1 MLMKKSPY
9 TGLAL
14 ITQVGLNVLIPILG
28 CMLFGLWLEK
38 KLDTKGILLLIFTL
52 IGIAAGIGNILRLGK
67 KL

>member
-1 MLMKKSPY
+1 MKKSPY

-38 KLDTKGILLLIFTL
+38 KLETDGILLLIFTL

>member
-1 MLMKKSPY
+1 MKKSPY
-9 TGLAL
+9 TDLAL

-38 KLDTKGILLLIFTL
+38 KLNTKGILLLIFTL

>member
-1 MLMKKSPY
+1 MKKSPY

-38 KLDTKGILLLIFTL
+38 KFNSLGILLIVFTL
-52 IGIAAGIGNILRLGK
+52 IGIAAGIGNILKLGK
-67 KL
+67 NL

>member
-1 MLMKKSPY
+1 MKKSPY

-38 KLDTKGILLLIFTL
+38 KLNSRGILLIVFTL
-52 IGIAAGIGNILRLGK
+52 IGIAAGIGNILKLGK
-67 KL
+67 NL

>member
-1 MLMKKSPY
+1 MKKSPY

-38 KLDTKGILLLIFTL
+38 KFNSRGILLIVFTL
-52 IGIAAGIGNILRLGK
+52 IGIAAGIGNILKLGK

>member
-1 MLMKKSPY
+1 MKKSPY

-14 ITQVGLNVLIPILG
+14 ITQVGFNVLIPILG

>member
-1 MLMKKSPY
+1 MKKSPY

-52 IGIAAGIGNILRLGK
+52 IGIVAGIGNILRLGK

>member
-1 MLMKKSPY
+1 MKKSPY

-38 KLDTKGILLLIFTL
+38 KLNTKGILLLIFTL

>member
-1 MLMKKSPY
+1 MKKSPY

-38 KLDTKGILLLIFTL
+38 KLDTRGILLLIFTL

>member
-1 MLMKKSPY
+1 MKKSPY
-9 TGLAL
+9 TALAL

>member
-1 MLMKKSPY
+1 MKKSPY

-38 KLDTKGILLLIFTL
+38 KFNSRGILLIAFTL
-52 IGIAAGIGNILRLGK
+52 IGIAAGIGNILKLGK
-67 KL
+67 NL

>member
-1 MLMKKSPY
+1 MKKSPY

>member
-1 MLMKKSPY
+1 MKKSPY

-38 KLDTKGILLLIFTL
+38 KFNSRGILLIVFTL
-52 IGIAAGIGNILRLGK
+52 IGIAAGIGNILKLGK
-67 KL
+67 NL

>member
-1 MLMKKSPY
+1 MKKSPY

-52 IGIAAGIGNILRLGK
+52 IGIAAGVGNILRLGK